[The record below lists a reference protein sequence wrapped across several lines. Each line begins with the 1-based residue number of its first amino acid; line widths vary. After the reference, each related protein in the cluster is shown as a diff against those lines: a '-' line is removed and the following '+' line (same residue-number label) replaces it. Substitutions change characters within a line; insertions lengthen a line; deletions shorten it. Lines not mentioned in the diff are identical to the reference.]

1 MNTDKST
8 EVREFADGLGE
19 SLIDMHD
26 LCLAKAKL

>member
-1 MNTDKST
+1 
-8 EVREFADGLGE
+8 VREFADGLGE